1 MLPQDQ
7 ETVSTTQNFDEVG
20 KMIHV
25 SMVLKDK
32 VKELFC
38 GDFVNKEET

>member
-7 ETVSTTQNFDEVG
+7 ETVLTTQNFDEVG

-25 SMVLKDK
+25 SMALQDK
-32 VKELFC
+32 VQKLFC
-38 GDFVNKEET
+38 GDFVKKDET